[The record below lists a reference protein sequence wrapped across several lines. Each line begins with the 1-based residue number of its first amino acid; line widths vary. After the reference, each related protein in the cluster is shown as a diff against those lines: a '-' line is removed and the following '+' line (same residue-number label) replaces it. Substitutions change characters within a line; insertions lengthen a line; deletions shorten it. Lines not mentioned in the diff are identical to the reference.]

1 MLIVCEKEIRYVNCR
16 WSCTLLAAL
25 AVSLC
30 AVAEADNEQALAA
43 EARAL
48 AAEFAGRLKPEL
60 QAALR
65 DGGPVHA
72 IGVCAD
78 KAPSIADAL
87 SAESGWLVKRVSL
100 KARNASRAIPD
111 RWETAALKAL
121 EQRREAGEPAAALNY
136 SETTASHYRY
146 LQAQV
151 VEGVC
156 LTCHGKALSA
166 DVNKALNEYY
176 PDDRATAY
184 SAGQVRGAISLS
196 KPL

>member
-1 MLIVCEKEIRYVNCR
+1 MNDQWTCAAA
-16 WSCTLLAAL
+16 LLAAC
-25 AVSLC
+25 AISLC
-30 AVAEADNEQALAA
+30 AVAGADHEQALEA
-43 EARAL
+43 EARSL

-78 KAPSIADAL
+78 KAPAIADAL
-87 SAESGWLVKRVSL
+87 SVESGWLVKRVSL

-111 RWETAALKAL
+111 RWETAVLEAL
-121 EQRREAGEPAAALNY
+121 EQRREAGEPATALSY
-136 SETTASHYRY
+136 SETTPSHYRY
-146 LQAQV
+146 MQAQV

-166 DVNKALNEYY
+166 EVSRALHEYY

-184 SAGQVRGAISLS
+184 NPGQVRGAISLS
-196 KPL
+196 KPLRGSPE